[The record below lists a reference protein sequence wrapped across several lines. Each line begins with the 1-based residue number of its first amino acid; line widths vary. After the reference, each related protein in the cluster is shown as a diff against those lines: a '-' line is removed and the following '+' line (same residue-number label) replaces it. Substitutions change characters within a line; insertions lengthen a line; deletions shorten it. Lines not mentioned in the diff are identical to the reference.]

1 MVAQESAQIASNS
14 REAGTD
20 LASML
25 ANATESDLSALVQY
39 AQQESEKRRRLG
51 EKRNYKQLVAR

>member
-1 MVAQESAQIASNS
+1 MPVGAAACDTSEI
-14 REAGTD
+14 EKH
-20 LASML
+20 
-25 ANATESDLSALVQY
+25 